1 MIDKRL
7 QDKII
12 SKNRDFMKGYRD
24 DDPYMERFESDQDLK
39 RPQPPLVKPAM
50 AGEHAKIV
58 LPKDFSR
65 LSMKNQLV
73 DPVSYTHL
81 TLPTT

>member
-1 MIDKRL
+1 MLKKENTALIDKRL

-39 RPQPPLVKPAM
+39 RPQPPFC
-50 AGEHAKIV
+50 
-58 LPKDFSR
+58 PKTF
-65 LSMKNQLV
+65 
-73 DPVSYTHL
+73 PGF
-81 TLPTT
+81 P

>member
-1 MIDKRL
+1 MFKKEYTALIDKRL

-50 AGEHAKIV
+50 AGEQQDCSAQ
-58 LPKDFSR
+58 R
-65 LSMKNQLV
+65 LFPAFHEKSAG
-73 DPVSYTHL
+73 
-81 TLPTT
+81 